1 MYLSAPERVQCL
13 RSGGRG
19 GGVPLPKICP
29 ARCRWHRGRQSQ
41 RTDRQIELLIFA
53 ATIFGRS
60 LFSLGF
66 RQVTTGK
73 EGAWQAGSLPP
84 PVSLLPP
91 RLLAGSPP
99 TGRKHTSPRPRAR
112 CAPGAVTRRHVQSSA
127 PGDTSDTSAAYCSS
141 RFEHELQV

>member
-66 RQVTTGK
+66 RQVTTGR
-73 EGAWQAGSLPP
+73 EGGSLADWLSPSPSLSATTTPP
-84 PVSLLPP
+84 GRQSPHGQKAYLAPP
-91 RLLAGSPP
+91 ARAMRTRSSDSPP
-99 TGRKHTSPRPRAR
+99 CPIVGPRGHLRHLR
-112 CAPGAVTRRHVQSSA
+112 CL
-127 PGDTSDTSAAYCSS
+127 
-141 RFEHELQV
+141 LQ